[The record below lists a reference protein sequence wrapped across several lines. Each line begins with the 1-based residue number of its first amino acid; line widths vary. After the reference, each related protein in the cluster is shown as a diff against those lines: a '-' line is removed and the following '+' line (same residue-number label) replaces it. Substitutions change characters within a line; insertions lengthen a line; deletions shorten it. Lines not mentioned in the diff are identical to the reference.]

1 MNKFKILVVDDD
13 DNLALLIKVGLRAAE
28 YEVKTANS
36 AAEAIQTFLRFKPQL
51 VLTDI
56 GIGEENG
63 LDLIERIRSH
73 CGPVK
78 TIYMTGDLGRYDAA
92 LAQEKRL
99 HHASVIG
106 KPFSYHELIMA
117 VPLKRMINRKR
128 HRATLGFRC

>member
-99 HHASVIG
+99 HHAAVIG

-117 VPLKRMINRKR
+117 VSAQAHDQPK
-128 HRATLGFRC
+128 AA

>member
-13 DNLALLIKVGLRAAE
+13 DNLALLIKVGLKAAE

-36 AAEAIQTFLRFKPQL
+36 ATEAMQTFLRFKPQL

-56 GIGEENG
+56 GIGEEDG
-63 LDLIERIRSH
+63 LELIERIRGC

-92 LAQEKRL
+92 LVQEKQL
-99 HHASVIG
+99 HHAAVIA
-106 KPFSYHELIMA
+106 KPFTYHELLVVVSA
-117 VPLKRMINRKR
+117 QAQDQSK
-128 HRATLGFRC
+128 AA

>member
-13 DNLALLIKVGLRAAE
+13 DNLALLIKVGLKAAE

-56 GIGEENG
+56 GIGAENG
-63 LDLIERIRSH
+63 LDLIELIRSH

-78 TIYMTGDLGRYDAA
+78 TIYMTGDLARYDAA

-99 HHASVIG
+99 HHAAVIA
-106 KPFSYHELIMA
+106 KPFSYHELIVA
-117 VPLKRMINRKR
+117 VSAQAHGQPK
-128 HRATLGFRC
+128 AA

>member
-13 DNLALLIKVGLRAAE
+13 DNLALLIKVGLKAAE

-36 AAEAIQTFLRFKPQL
+36 AADAIQTFLSFKPQL

-56 GIGEENG
+56 GIGEDNG

-78 TIYMTGDLGRYDAA
+78 TIYMTGDLGRYDAG
-92 LAQEKRL
+92 LAQEKQL
-99 HHASVIG
+99 HHAAVIA
-106 KPFSYHELIMA
+106 KPFTYHELIVA
-117 VPLKRMINRKR
+117 VSAQA
-128 HRATLGFRC
+128 HRQQKAA